1 MNEKESLRKRILEIR
16 NSLTKREV
24 EEKSE
29 RISAKFLEIFEKF
42 DKFLLYYSINSEV
55 RTNFI
60 IDTLSS
66 NGKEVFLPKY
76 VDGEFL
82 ACLYEGDL
90 NLKRGKFGVMEPIS
104 DVSETEFDA
113 IAVPGVVFGRD
124 FNRIGMGKGYYD
136 VMLKKLNGLKVG
148 LAYQFQMVDGI
159 DADPWDVKMDMIIT
173 EENIYRR

>member
-1 MNEKESLRKRILEIR
+1 MSEKESLRKRILEMR

-29 RISAKFLEIFEKF
+29 RICVEFLRMFEGMNR
-42 DKFLLYYSINSEV
+42 FLLYYSVNNEV
-55 RTNFI
+55 RTKLI
-60 IDTLSS
+60 IDTLSN
-66 NGKEVFLPKY
+66 NGKKIYLPKY
-76 VDGEFL
+76 IDGTFH
-82 ACLYEGDL
+82 AGLYEGEERL
-90 NLKRGKFGVMEPIS
+90 MRSKFGVMEPIS
-104 DVSETEFDA
+104 DLSETEFDA
-113 IAVPGVVFGRD
+113 ITIPGVVFGRD